1 MPFCS
6 NCGAPNDEG
15 STFCANC
22 GSRLEAAPQQNQ
34 YAAPQQGEY
43 HAPQQGE
50 YQQYQEAPQQSF
62 VVDKG
67 YEPSDIEANKLFAI
81 LAYLGPLVF
90 VPIFA
95 ARNSKFAK
103 FHANNGL
110 VIFIMWILCN
120 ILRVIPIVKHFVWII
135 SILIAIVD
143 IIGLVQA
150 IKGEAKPMPVISD
163 IKIIK

>member
-6 NCGAPNDEG
+6 NCGAPNDER

-22 GSRLEAAPQQNQ
+22 GTKLEAPQQNQ

-110 VIFIMWILCN
+110 VIFIVWILSN

>member
-1 MPFCS
+1 MSFCP

-15 STFCANC
+15 SAFCANC
-22 GSRLEAAPQQNQ
+22 GTKLEAPQQNQ

-110 VIFIMWILCN
+110 VIFIVWILSN

>member
-1 MPFCS
+1 MSFCP

-15 STFCANC
+15 SAFCANC
-22 GSRLEAAPQQNQ
+22 GTKLEAPQQNQ

-50 YQQYQEAPQQSF
+50 YQQYQETPQQSF

-90 VPIFA
+90 VPVFA
-95 ARNSKFAK
+95 AKNSKFAR

-110 VIFIMWILCN
+110 VIFIAWILSN
-120 ILRVIPIVKHFVWII
+120 ILLVIPIVRHFVWII
-135 SILIAIVD
+135 SIIVAIVD
-143 IIGLVQA
+143 IIGLIQA
-150 IKGEAKPMPVISD
+150 IKGEAKPIPVISD
-163 IKIIK
+163 IQIIK

>member
-15 STFCANC
+15 SAFCANC
-22 GSRLEAAPQQNQ
+22 GAKLEAAPQQNQ

-43 HAPQQGE
+43 H
-50 YQQYQEAPQQSF
+50 QYQETPQQSF

-67 YEPSDIEANKLFAI
+67 YEPSDIEANKIFAI
-81 LAYLGPLVF
+81 LAYIGPLVF

-110 VIFIMWILCN
+110 VIFITWLLCN
-120 ILRVIPIVKHFVWII
+120 ILRAIPVIKHFVWII
-135 SILIAIVD
+135 SVLVAIVD
-143 IIGLVQA
+143 IIGIVQA

-163 IKIIK
+163 INIIK

>member
-1 MPFCS
+1 MSFCP

-15 STFCANC
+15 SAFCANC
-22 GSRLEAAPQQNQ
+22 GTKLEAPQQNQ
-34 YAAPQQGEY
+34 YA
-43 HAPQQGE
+43 APQQGE

>member
-22 GSRLEAAPQQNQ
+22 GSKLEAAPQQNQ
-34 YAAPQQGEY
+34 YA
-43 HAPQQGE
+43 APQQGE